1 MITAALCVVAFVI
14 PLFAQTEGTYLIRYL
29 NDTQGSGINMT
40 NTGSSIGLQVN
51 LTPTPGGPTTSRRGP
66 FEPGTTPYSSDG
78 FICANV
84 YVFSP
89 DEQLQACCS
98 CPLSPNSLANLTA
111 PQLVSNTLTGIT
123 AEVTSGFTV
132 KLVASV
138 AGVPTPSGFPVSTF
152 HTCDVHTAATVGQVD
167 AFGNPIGQPLAT
179 GLAAWAVTTHGAGAA
194 VTETPFTVGQLS
206 NLNQSPR
213 VFASELG
220 RLTGLCSAIVAN
232 GSGAGVCP
240 VCTPGSL

>member
-1 MITAALCVVAFVI
+1 LMKLRMMMAVLCTAFVI

-29 NDTQGSGINMT
+29 NNTPGSVVNMS
-40 NTGSSIGLQVN
+40 NTGSSIGFEVN
-51 LTPTPGGPTTSRRGP
+51 LTPTPGGPTTPTRGT
-66 FEPGTTPYSSDG
+66 FEPGTTPFQSDG

-84 YVFSP
+84 YVLSP

-98 CPLSPNSLANLTA
+98 CPISPNALKYLSPVD
-111 PQLVSNTLTGIT
+111 LVSNTLTGAPLT
-123 AEVTSGFTV
+123 NGFTV

-167 AFGNPIGQPLAT
+167 VFGNPIGQPLAT
-179 GLAAWAVTTHGAGAA
+179 GLAAWAVTTHGTA

-206 NLNQSPR
+206 NNISGGD
-213 VFASELG
+213 SELR
-220 RLTGLCSAIVAN
+220 RLRGLCGAIIAN
-232 GSGAGVCP
+232 GSGFGVCA
-240 VCTPGSL
+240 VCRLGSL